1 MNEPYYS
8 DDHVTIYH
16 GDCLDVLPEIGQV
29 HLVLTDPP
37 YSLSVANDH
46 QIGKGTRR
54 LNFFPGDQDWAQMT
68 LGVIETVALFVLV
81 FIRSSF
87 MS

>member
-29 HLVLTDPP
+29 
-37 YSLSVANDH
+37 
-46 QIGKGTRR
+46 
-54 LNFFPGDQDWAQMT
+54 T
-68 LGVIETVALFVLV
+68 L
-81 FIRSSF
+81 
-87 MS
+87 